1 MCKMRITVFIESI
14 LSIILI
20 NQLFDKYFSFAKD
33 STIILYQ
40 KLDYL
45 FSFLSIR
52 NTDFTLLQNVFYFPQ
67 VTNEYSIK
75 Y

>member
-1 MCKMRITVFIESI
+1 MSITI

-20 NQLFDKYFSFAKD
+20 NQLFDKYVSFAKD

-67 VTNEYSIK
+67 LTNEYSIK